1 MESLLIVGTV
11 VLVFYAWSARK
22 DWNRTVQAF
31 KKSGRFIVK
40 SLPLFFLAVVL
51 IGFIQ
56 VVLLPDEEVVL
67 MFFGQAET
75 GILWGTLFG
84 FLLPGPRYAIYPLA
98 EIIHMTE
105 GATVGG
111 AMALI
116 VSQQLIDV
124 PEGCFIEIKYL
135 GTKFFLARLAI
146 AVVTAIFAGYM
157 AIFVHSFFPLYI
169 PDVIP

>member
-1 MESLLIVGTV
+1 MESLLIVGFV
-11 VLVFYAWSARK
+11 VLAFYAWSARK

-31 KKSGRFIVK
+31 KRSGRFIVK
-40 SLPLFFLAVVL
+40 SLPLFFLAVIL

-56 VVLLPDEEVVL
+56 VVLLPDDEAVL

-98 EIIHMTE
+98 EIILNTQ
-105 GATVGG
+105 GATVGA

-146 AVVTAIFAGYM
+146 AIVTTIVAGYM
-157 AIFVHSFFPLYI
+157 AVLVHGFIPLYI
-169 PDVIP
+169 PDVTP